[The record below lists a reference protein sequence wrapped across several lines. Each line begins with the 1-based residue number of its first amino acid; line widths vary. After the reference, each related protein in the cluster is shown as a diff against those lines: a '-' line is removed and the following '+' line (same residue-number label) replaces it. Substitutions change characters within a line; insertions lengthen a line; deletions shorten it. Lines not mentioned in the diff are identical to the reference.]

1 MKRIGFIFLIL
12 FILFQQKVWSKDI
25 VNEFLIAE
33 PQMKDSRFK
42 ETVIFMFSHN
52 QDGAAGLVINKPIK
66 TMSINKLFKSS
77 NLVSPKNMVQKE
89 IILYWG
95 GPVNSEQIFFVH
107 SSDYKSNDIIL
118 SNNDFTITRE
128 PKVLFDI
135 AKDKGPKNYLI
146 ISGIAVWSP
155 GQLEHEIRAN
165 SWMTL
170 SADSSFLFADSIFSP
185 NLAIKMAVLI

>member
-12 FILFQQKVWSKDI
+12 FILFQQKAWSKDI
-25 VNEFLIAE
+25 INEFLIAK

-42 ETVIFMFSHN
+42 ETVIFMLSHN
-52 QDGAAGLVINKPIK
+52 QDGAAGLVINKPIE
-66 TMSINKLFKSS
+66 TMSINKLFMSS
-77 NLVSPKNMVQKE
+77 NLVSPKNIVQKE

-95 GPVNSEQIFFVH
+95 GPVNSEHIFFVH

-118 SNNDFTITRE
+118 SNNDFIITRE

-155 GQLEHEIRAN
+155 GQLDDEMLRGDWKKKSNSYLQLFDNGREMWSRLINSQEI
-165 SWMTL
+165 
-170 SADSSFLFADSIFSP
+170 
-185 NLAIKMAVLI
+185 

>member
-1 MKRIGFIFLIL
+1 MKKIGFIFLIL

-135 AKDKGPKNYLI
+135 AKNKGPKNYLI
-146 ISGIAVWSP
+146 ISGISVWSP
-155 GQLEHEIRAN
+155 GQLDHEMLRGSWKKKSNSYIRLFDNGREMWNRLIN
-165 SWMTL
+165 SQE
-170 SADSSFLFADSIFSP
+170 I
-185 NLAIKMAVLI
+185 